1 MPVYRIDLKIAATL
15 YVKADDREK
24 ALDLARP
31 FLDPNVPN
39 GLTNIEYDNP
49 PSDDPFDPYVC
60 GKRFDDPDL
69 PILTLS
75 PEMTIWGSWYEDDSL
90 EQVDE

>member
-1 MPVYRIDLKIAATL
+1 MPVYSIDLKVAATL
-15 YVKADDREK
+15 YIKADDLEQAK
-24 ALDLARP
+24 SLARP

-39 GLTNIEYDNP
+39 GLTQIEYSNP
-49 PSDDPFDPYVC
+49 PTDDSIDIYVS

-75 PEMTIWGSWYEDDSL
+75 PEMTIWGSWYEDDRMEL
-90 EQVDE
+90 VDG